1 MKFFRLIQEKATYL
15 QACILLRYFNDVR
28 ARALARIV
36 KAYAPRG
43 GSRFPAEDLMNTLA
57 FESVENMKS
66 FVNHYGLR
74 FSKTDTELTV
84 ILNRNNFIEDSDPYP
99 LSRALNL
106 IESKRQCTVGEVIS
120 GGRLPPYNARH
131 DLYSSFNPDGRLK
144 EKALIAED
152 LGYNTINDSN
162 KDVRGL
168 KLELQKLLQG
178 RSFEHAERV
187 LEATKNVRMEV
198 KSREFNKSTKNIIE
212 TPVNKQFSFQPAIPV
227 APPEI
232 IKNSPE
238 KLLQE
243 GSKNVFTFSKP
254 KETIA
259 NVPKD
264 LVGNLFSTNKPFV
277 EPKSHSDGKNVF
289 ANAGQSGNVFN
300 SVSNEPVN
308 LFKIASGGKSIFGQ
322 QNAKETKV
330 AEDKDVN
337 IFASTNKKLFHAEG
351 ASNNIFSKAGNNLFS
366 NSHNLE
372 KSGNVFLKPQES
384 KAPTGIFGSHEKLQ
398 TGSDP
403 KSIFKA
409 ENINKTIS
417 NGDTKAM
424 SPSSLFKSAIKPS
437 FETNFT
443 MFQSKMKAPTV
454 ADNIFNSFQ
463 SKHDVYDFA
472 SNENNVEQ
480 IDNEQEYLEE
490 ERKRQE
496 EEIKRQEEERKRR
509 EEERK
514 RQEEIKRLEL
524 QRKEEEKRKQ
534 EELRKLE
541 GKRRK
546 EEQRRQE
553 QKRQEE
559 LRKKLEEERKLEL
572 KRKEEE
578 RLFREK
584 VEKESAELIHELVNE
599 ISDETINVLL
609 KEEIERLRKLVSLA
623 KEFTEDIYAEVTGEI
638 CESEM
643 KAEMFRTRKLA
654 KKWYRVWR
662 NQFIRNFKRRNL
674 LEDTPVWLAH
684 NTPQVEARY
693 LRRPTEDAALRN
705 MNAIHRGYRFVG
717 ELKPIPSTSPY
728 NIVDLIRSPLLKRMR
743 VIEHPYGKCL
753 FWKVALVIPS
763 TKWLYRRI
771 NIENWVND
779 AFSDNKRHEVSDTL
793 IHVSRDSWNNLM
805 DFAVSVSV
813 IKSDDFSVA
822 NEALNGANGAIF
834 YATEN
839 DNNVIQTIEQ
849 TLIHKYQYQVVPIA
863 IIMAETHDPLLQQ
876 YLNDTLTALKNK
888 NIISDYRL
896 YTVERNDNS
905 INTCTRSAL
914 KWLSKNYPK
923 PPSLEID
930 HLKSICQRY
939 LGNEIWHKLKS
950 EKDRRTESLLKSLHK
965 LVSCYNVAV
974 DKLTQVV
981 TNEDLFNYNPFPLEF
996 HQYLDNSSPYP
1007 KPYEFIP
1014 SNVKQSDNLS
1024 AIKRIMQ
1031 KLKLPTPS
1039 SDFLPKSI
1047 SNMHD
1052 QMRKYCNEIGW
1063 FSDPE
1068 EVVCKVVALLPH
1080 ALADTTIP
1088 NDQFSQYYLSYDLI
1102 DLLNVIVCE
1111 KIISMDNFENRFA
1124 IYEKPVLEEYRNA
1137 HWLFEIEV
1145 YSKAKHKVLE
1155 YEDEL
1160 DYFIEAK
1167 RRRLLSDSY
1176 EYLMLEDNDCTM
1188 VEKSIQMA
1196 DQNISAFDNCKE
1208 AMSQLEEQLN
1218 EKKKKSEQLENLLR
1232 AALSSV

>member
-43 GSRFPAEDLMNTLA
+43 GSRYPAEDLMNTLA
-57 FESVENMKS
+57 FESVESMKS

-74 FSKTDTELTV
+74 FSKTDTEITV

-99 LSRALNL
+99 LSRAVDL
-106 IESKRQCTVGEVIS
+106 IESKRQCTVGEVVA
-120 GGRLPPYNARH
+120 GGQLPPYKPGH
-131 DLYSSFNPDGRLK
+131 DLYSSFNSDGSLK
-144 EKALIAED
+144 ERALIAED

-178 RSFEHAERV
+178 RSFEHVERV
-187 LEATKNVRMEV
+187 SEKPKNVQVEV
-198 KSREFNKSTKNIIE
+198 KSREINKSTKHTIE
-212 TPVNKQFSFQPAIPV
+212 PPVNKLFSFQPAIPV

-232 IKNSPE
+232 IKISPE

-243 GSKNVFTFSKP
+243 SSKNVFTFSKP
-254 KETIA
+254 KETVA
-259 NVPKD
+259 NVFSKD
-264 LVGNLFSTNKPFV
+264 LAGNLFSTKIKPFA
-277 EPKSHSDGKNVF
+277 ESKIHSDVKKVF
-289 ANAGQSGNVFN
+289 ANAGQGGSG
-300 SVSNEPVN
+300 SNEPVN
-308 LFKIASGGKSIFGQ
+308 VFKNASIGKSIFGQ
-322 QNAKETKV
+322 QNVQEAKAGKE
-330 AEDKDVN
+330 KDIN
-337 IFASTNKKLFHAEG
+337 IFASTNKKLFQADG
-351 ASNNIFSKAGNNLFS
+351 TSNNIFSKAGNNLFS
-366 NSHNLE
+366 NS
-372 KSGNVFLKPQES
+372 Q
-384 KAPTGIFGSHEKLQ
+384 
-398 TGSDP
+398 
-403 KSIFKA
+403 SIFKA
-409 ENINKTIS
+409 ENINKNIS
-417 NGDTKAM
+417 NGGTAAM
-424 SPSSLFKSAIKPS
+424 SPSSLFKSANKPS
-437 FETNFT
+437 FETT

-472 SNENNVEQ
+472 SN
-480 IDNEQEYLEE
+480 DNDNDVQPIVGEQEYLEE

-496 EEIKRQEEERKRR
+496 EQKRQEEEKRR
-509 EEERK
+509 QEEERK

-524 QRKEEEKRKQ
+524 KRKEEEKRKQ
-534 EELRKLE
+534 EALRQEELRKIE
-541 GKRRK
+541 EKRRK
-546 EEQRRQE
+546 EE

-572 KRKEEE
+572 KRQAQEQE

-584 VEKESAELIHELVNE
+584 VDKESSELIDELVNE
-599 ISDETINVLL
+599 ISDEAINVLL
-609 KEEIERLRKLVSLA
+609 NEEIERLRKLVSFA
-623 KEFTEDIYAEVTGEI
+623 KEVTEDIYAELTEEI

-662 NQFIRNFKRRNL
+662 NQFIRNFKRRSL

-684 NTPQVEARY
+684 NTPLVEARY
-693 LRRPTEDAALRN
+693 LRRATEDAALRN

-753 FWKVALVIPS
+753 FWKVALVTPS
-763 TKWLYRRI
+763 TKWIYRKI
-771 NIENWVND
+771 NIEDWVND
-779 AFSDNKRHEVSDTL
+779 AFSDNKRHEVSETL
-793 IHVSRDSWNNLM
+793 IHVSKDSWNNLM
-805 DFAVSVSV
+805 DIAVSVSV
-813 IKSDDFSVA
+813 IKSKDFSVA
-822 NEALNGANGAIF
+822 NEALNGANGVIF

-839 DNNVIQTIEQ
+839 DNNLIQTIEQ
-849 TLIHKYQYQVVPIA
+849 TLIHKYQYQVVPIT
-863 IIMAETHDPLLQQ
+863 IVMAETNDPLQQQ
-876 YLNDTLTALKNK
+876 YLNERLTYLKSK

-896 YTVERNDNS
+896 YTVEQSNNS
-905 INTCTRSAL
+905 INTCTKSAL
-914 KWLSKNYPK
+914 KWLAKNYPK

-930 HLKSICQRY
+930 SLKSICQRY
-939 LGNEIWHKLKS
+939 LGNEIWDKLKS
-950 EKDRRTESLLKSLHK
+950 EKDRRTESLLKSLHQ
-965 LVSCYNVAV
+965 LVSCYNIAV
-974 DKLTQVV
+974 DKLTQVI
-981 TNEDLFNYNPFPLEF
+981 TNEDLFNYPSFPLEF
-996 HQYLDNSSPYP
+996 HQYLDNMSPYP

-1014 SNVKQSDNLS
+1014 SNVKQSDNVS

-1031 KLKLPTPS
+1031 KLKLPNPS

-1047 SNMHD
+1047 SNMQD
-1052 QMRKYCNEIGW
+1052 QMRKYCYEIGW

-1068 EVVCKVVALLPH
+1068 EVVCKVVALLPNE
-1080 ALADTTIP
+1080 LSDTTMA
-1088 NDQFSQYYLSYDLI
+1088 NDQFSRYYLNYDLI

-1111 KIISMDNFENRFA
+1111 KIIGLGDFENRLA

-1160 DYFIEAK
+1160 DYFVEAK
-1167 RRRLLSDSY
+1167 RRRLYSDSY
-1176 EYLMLEDNDCTM
+1176 EYLMLEDKDCTM
-1188 VEKSIQMA
+1188 VEESIQRA
-1196 DQNISAFDNCKE
+1196 DKNISAFDSCQE
-1208 AMSQLEEQLN
+1208 AVSQLEEQLN
-1218 EKKKKSEQLENLLR
+1218 EEKKKSEQLENLLR
-1232 AALSSV
+1232 AALSNV